1 MAAVEEALGLAVH
14 SKILPNLPHV
24 LYAAA
29 WERRQAA
36 GFEGRRLAGAL
47 PGPLDARL
55 STAEVAQWDRAVA
68 YYDDE
73 LASRDLLFG
82 EDMKWIGM
90 AVATDQLDDAVV
102 PARLRATLSSVLPIY
117 RKHYWRAHDAANRV
131 WIADV
136 LPVVER
142 IGVQVVG
149 RLESLLMSTWP
160 KGLRVDVVWVGKETS
175 GHTSVDPAHTTM
187 SSGDLQAQGPAG
199 VEIFFHEAAHLMVGR
214 FQRALDE
221 LWHPVQFYIVGMV
234 VQDALREIGIDYEP
248 YLDATG
254 LLDRAWPQ
262 HRRRLE
268 TTWRRY
274 VDGEITFAQ
283 ACGD

>member
-14 SKILPNLPHV
+14 SEILPNLHHA

-29 WERRQAA
+29 WERRLAA

-55 STAEVAQWDRAVA
+55 STADAAQWVRAVA
-68 YYDDE
+68 YYDDG

-82 EDMKWIGM
+82 YDMKCIGM
-90 AVATDQLDDAVV
+90 AIATDQLDDPVV
-102 PARLRATLSSVLPIY
+102 PARLRTELSSVLPIY
-117 RKHYWRAHDAANRV
+117 REHYWRAHDAANRV

-142 IGVQVVG
+142 IGARVVG

-160 KGLRVDVVWVGKETS
+160 KGLRVDVVWVGKET
-175 GHTSVDPAHTTM
+175 GGYTSVDPDHTTI
-187 SSGDLQAQGPAG
+187 SSGDGRATAG

-214 FQRALDE
+214 FQAALDE

-234 VQDALREIGIDYEP
+234 VRDALREIGIDYEP

-262 HRRRLE
+262 HRSRLE